1 MNKTLEYYF
10 EDGSHVEFNKYTID
24 TNGIVRSKKTDKI
37 ITRKSGKYN
46 RVGIR
51 DDDSKQRYI
60 QVGRAIASTFI
71 GRPPTPDH
79 TVDHKDRDLNNDML
93 DNIRWLCAT
102 GQFEDQDRPKPKK
115 PAYVIVKDGVC
126 IIGRYDD

>member
-24 TNGIVRSKKTDKI
+24 TNGIIRNKKNDKI

-51 DDDSKQRYI
+51 DDDNKQRYI
-60 QVGRAIASTFI
+60 QVGRTIASTFI
-71 GRPPTPDH
+71 GRPPTLDH
-79 TVDHKDRDLNNDML
+79 TVDHKDHDLNNDIL
-93 DNIRWLCAT
+93 DNIRWLCIP
-102 GQFEDQDRPKPKK
+102 GQCDEQDRPETKK

-126 IIGRYDD
+126 IICRYDN

>member
-37 ITRKSGKYN
+37 ITRKSNN

-79 TVDHKDRDLNNDML
+79 TVDHKDRNLNNDIL

-102 GQFEDQDRPKPKK
+102 GQFDDQDRPTTKK

>member
-10 EDGSHVEFNKYTID
+10 EDGTYVEFNKYTID

-37 ITRKSGKYN
+37 ITRKSNN
-46 RVGIR
+46 RVGIK

-79 TVDHKDRDLNNDML
+79 TVDHKDRNLNNDIL

-102 GQFEDQDRPKPKK
+102 GQCEDQDRPKPKK

>member
-1 MNKTLEYYF
+1 MIKTLEYYF
-10 EDGSHVEFNKYTID
+10 EDGTYAEFKKYTID
-24 TNGIVRSKKTDKI
+24 TNGIIRSKKTDKI

-51 DDDSKQRYI
+51 DDDSKQRYV

-71 GRPPTPDH
+71 GRPPTMDH
-79 TVDHKDRDLNNDML
+79 TVDHKDRDLDNDIL
-93 DNIRWLCAT
+93 DNIRWLCAKE
-102 GQFEDQDRPKPKK
+102 QRDEQDCPETKK

-126 IIGRYDD
+126 IICRYDN

>member
-10 EDGSHVEFNKYTID
+10 EDGTYVEFNKYTID

-37 ITRKSGKYN
+37 ITRKSNN

-79 TVDHKDRDLNNDML
+79 TVDHKDLDLNNDIL

-102 GQFEDQDRPKPKK
+102 GQFDDQDRPKTKK

-126 IIGRYDD
+126 IIGRYGD

>member
-1 MNKTLEYYF
+1 MIKTLEYYF
-10 EDGSHVEFNKYTID
+10 EDETYVEFNKYTID
-24 TNGIVRSKKTDKI
+24 TNGIIRSKKTDKI
-37 ITRKSGKYN
+37 ITRKSNN

-71 GRPPTPDH
+71 GRPPTSEH
-79 TVDHKDRDLNNDML
+79 TVDYKDRDLNNDML

-102 GQFEDQDRPKPKK
+102 GQFDDQDRPKTKK

>member
-10 EDGSHVEFNKYTID
+10 EDGTYVEFNKYTID

-37 ITRKSGKYN
+37 ITRKSNN

-71 GRPPTPDH
+71 GRPPTPVH
-79 TVDHKDRDLNNDML
+79 TVDHKDRNLNNDII

-102 GQFEDQDRPKPKK
+102 GQCEDQDRPKPKK
-115 PAYVIVKDGVC
+115 LAYVIVKDGVC